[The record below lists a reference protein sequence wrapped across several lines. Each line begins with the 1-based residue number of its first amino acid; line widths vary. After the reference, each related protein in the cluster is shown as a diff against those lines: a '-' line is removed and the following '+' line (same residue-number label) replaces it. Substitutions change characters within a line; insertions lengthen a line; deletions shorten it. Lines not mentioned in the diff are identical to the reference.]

1 MVGKDK
7 HGTLARKRDERM
19 TSVLIRNAS
28 SILTGERGIA
38 ARHAGPDIRVVDGRI
53 AALGALAPLPGEATL
68 DATDC
73 VVYPAWVNTH
83 HHLFQAILKGD
94 PLGIN
99 ATLTPWL
106 AATPYRF
113 RAGFDE
119 SIFRLSA
126 RIGLVELALSGCT
139 TVADHHYLYYPDMPF
154 DGSAILYDEADKL
167 GLRFVLCRG
176 GATLTR
182 QLETELPKA
191 VRPETL
197 DAYVASIE
205 ALTARYHDPAPDA
218 MRRIVVAPT
227 TPPYSMRPQELRE
240 VAALARRL
248 GLRLHSH
255 LSETVGYQDSV
266 QSMHGM
272 SPVQFCES
280 VDWLGKDVWFAHL
293 VKLDPDEIALLGRTQ
308 TGVSHCPQSNGRLGS
323 GIAPIG
329 ALAAAGVPISIGVD
343 GAASNE
349 AADMI
354 SETHTAWLMQRAK
367 GGEAALAKYRGGA
380 GDAGAD
386 AATVE
391 DVVHW
396 GTAGGAA
403 VLGLPGIGR
412 IKVGHAADIAI
423 YDLSHD
429 PRYFGLHDP
438 AIGPVASG
446 GRAHLKS
453 LLIGGREIVRDAA
466 LPGFD
471 MAELAAQARFAVKQM
486 IARAEVA

>member
-1 MVGKDK
+1 MNN
-7 HGTLARKRDERM
+7 L
-19 TSVLIRNAS
+19 LIRNAAG
-28 SILTGERGIA
+28 ILTGLRGA
-38 ARHAGPDIRVVDGRI
+38 DARHAGPDIRITKGRI
-53 AALGALAPLPGEATL
+53 AAIGNLVPVPGERTL

-73 VVYPAWVNTH
+73 VIYPAWVNTH
-83 HHLFQAILKGD
+83 HHLFQALLKGD

-113 RAGFDE
+113 RAAFDAKL
-119 SIFRLSA
+119 FRLAA
-126 RIGLVELALSGCT
+126 RIGMIELALSGCA
-139 TVADHHYLYYPDMPF
+139 TVADHNYLYYPGQNF
-154 DGSAILYDEADKL
+154 DASAILFEEAEKL

-182 QLETELPKA
+182 QLESELPQA
-191 VRPETL
+191 MRAETFDGYL
-197 DAYVASIE
+197 ADIE
-205 ALTARYHDPAPDA
+205 RLAARYHDPSPDA

-240 VAALARRL
+240 CASVARRL

-266 QSMHGM
+266 QSMHKM
-272 SPVQFCES
+272 SPVRFCES
-280 VDWLGKDVWFAHL
+280 VGWVGEDVWFAHM
-293 VKLDPDEIALLGRTQ
+293 VKLDADEIALMGQTRT
-308 TGVSHCPQSNGRLGS
+308 GIAHCPQSNGRLGS
-323 GIAPIG
+323 GIAPVR
-329 ALAAAGVPISIGVD
+329 ALEDAGVPISIGVD

-354 SETHTAWLMQRAK
+354 SEVHAAWLMQRAK
-367 GGEAALAKYRGGA
+367 GGEAARPIYLYGHGE
-380 GDAGAD
+380 AGAD

-391 DVVHW
+391 DVVRW

-403 VLGLPGIGR
+403 VLGLSAIGTLAPGQT
-412 IKVGHAADIAI
+412 ADIAI
-423 YDLSHD
+423 YDLSRD

-446 GRAHLKS
+446 GAAHLRA
-453 LLIGGREIVRDAA
+453 LLVGGRQIVSNGAVPGLDLRALAAEARDAVRTM
-466 LPGFD
+466 L
-471 MAELAAQARFAVKQM
+471 
-486 IARAEVA
+486 ARADRH